1 MTRRRPHHRVVVD
14 ALGAVLVAVAL
25 GGAVPA
31 AASASTASTTS
42 APTSSVP
49 SAPSAPLCTAA
60 VVVRV
65 EQLVDSELAERVT
78 QLQALITRVNA
89 ATTLPPQD
97 KSTLLADLTQTE
109 LPGIEGLETTVHGAT
124 TCLELRQDAHA
135 MVFDYRVYLV
145 MTPQT
150 DLVIAND
157 DAIHAE
163 GVLSQLGTAVS
174 AAIGRD
180 RSRGGDPTAAQG
192 ALTDYQDDVT
202 AAQALTSGQAATV
215 LAPTPADYP
224 ATRTV
229 FMQVRTNLTSAV
241 RDLHEARN
249 DLARIIGYLT

>member
-1 MTRRRPHHRVVVD
+1 VVVD

-65 EQLVDSELAERVT
+65 QQLVDSELADRVT

-97 KSTLLADLTQTE
+97 KSILLADLTHTE
-109 LPGIEGLETTVHGAT
+109 LPGIQGLETTVHGAT

-145 MTPQT
+145 MSPQT

-202 AAQALTSGQAATV
+202 AAQALTSGQSATV

-224 ATRTV
+224 ATAPV
-229 FMQVRTNLTSAV
+229 FMQARANLTSAV

-249 DLARIIGYLT
+249 DLARIIGYLTGSSP